1 MRCSIHVRDPRT
13 RLLTEIHELS
23 HNRYRGDNKDLIT
36 RDVFDWIIQNMYEY
50 ARIKPIG
57 VYGEEYDNWY
67 QNEFYYKNFDN
78 SNYTDF
84 DFVYPE

>member
-1 MRCSIHVRDPRT
+1 
-13 RLLTEIHELS
+13 
-23 HNRYRGDNKDLIT
+23 
-36 RDVFDWIIQNMYEY
+36 MYEH